1 VNSRPSERSNA
12 SVNARPHERTSAP
25 QQNPAVMELRA
36 VRQELEGVRDELI
49 GLRADLKDR
58 KTFGIANQI
67 VQGLFLT
74 GLTWFGIV
82 VVFGIL
88 VTILGRR

>member
-1 VNSRPSERSNA
+1 M
-12 SVNARPHERTSAP
+12 NARPHERTSAP
-25 QQNPAVMELRA
+25 QQNPAVLELRA

-67 VQGLFLT
+67 VQGLFLA
-74 GLTWFGIV
+74 GFASFVIAV
-82 VVFGIL
+82 IFGIL